1 MISVTVRVRPNQEII
16 GFTVKGHANYAESGK
31 DIVCAAVSAIT
42 YTTIAGLL
50 NLAGGCDYQEESGF
64 MAYTRTPSSNPKED
78 EAASIILQ
86 TAFIGYQQ
94 IAHQYISFVKVLE
107 KEVKES

>member
-1 MISVTVRVRPNQEII
+1 MISVTVRVRPNQEIV
-16 GFTVKGHANYAESGK
+16 GFIVKGHANYAENGK

-50 NLAGGCDYQEESGF
+50 NLAGGCDYKEQSGF
-64 MAYTRTPSSNPKED
+64 MEYMRVSSCNTKED

-86 TAFIGYQQ
+86 TALIGYQQ
-94 IAHQYISFVKVLE
+94 IAHQYISFVQVLE